1 MRVASWLH
9 LKGSPVR
16 ERAWMA
22 GEMGVCEE
30 EEEEAREFALSKKL
44 DITFLLLLLLLVLLM
59 LLLSDRWEEGKEGNV
74 CEGDNEEDEDAGS
87 A

>member
-1 MRVASWLH
+1 
-9 LKGSPVR
+9 
-16 ERAWMA
+16 MA

-30 EEEEAREFALSKKL
+30 DEEAREFALSKKL
-44 DITFLLLLLLLVLLM
+44 DMTFLLLLLLLW
-59 LLLSDRWEEGKEGNV
+59 LLLSERWEEGKEGNV